1 MYFNSTTVAPLE
13 TNCYLLGDEKAGV
26 CAVVDPGGSPER
38 VLGMIST
45 SGLTP
50 VMILLTHGHFDHV
63 RGVPGILAEY
73 PELPVYIHEKELC
86 EAEAWHKQFWLPHLG
101 ANQRT
106 YGEGDVLSLGEL
118 EIRVLHVPGHSAGS
132 VALLAEDVMIA
143 GDTLFAGSCGR
154 WDLPG
159 GDGETLLQSLARLGK
174 LKGDFKVCPGHG
186 GTSSLE
192 RERSNNMYMRQAM
205 AE

>member
-1 MYFNSTTVAPLE
+1 MNLKTLALGAYQ
-13 TNCYLLGDEKAGV
+13 TNCHILSNGSE
-26 CAVVDPGGSPER
+26 AVVIDPGYESDTILDE
-38 VLGMIST
+38 LE
-45 SGLTP
+45 GLTLKA
-50 VMILLTHGHFDHV
+50 ILLTHGHFDHV

>member
-1 MYFNSTTVAPLE
+1 MYITSIPVAPLM

-26 CAVVDPGGSPER
+26 CAVADPGGSADA
-38 VLGMIST
+38 VLDMIRRSGM
-45 SGLTP
+45 TP
-50 VMILLTHGHFDHV
+50 AMILLTHGHYDHV
-63 RGVPGILAEY
+63 RGIPGILAEY
-73 PELPVYIHEKELC
+73 PDLPVYIHEMDLC
-86 EAEAWHKQFWLPHLG
+86 EAEAWHKQFWLPHQG

-106 YGEGDVLSLGEL
+106 YSDGDVLMLGGI

-159 GDGETLLQSLARLGK
+159 GDGETLMRSLARLGK
-174 LKGDFKVCPGHG
+174 LNGDYTVCPGHG
-186 GTSSLE
+186 GTSTLE
-192 RERSNNMYMRQAM
+192 RERANNIYMRQAM